1 MKELV
6 ISTILVLIVTLGY
19 SQDTYPKLIVIDSD
33 TLVGI
38 TQQQS
43 RDINRVFIEWGSCIE
58 ISDSLQQK
66 VSLLKEKVIVD
77 SLTIIEKVSKV
88 SIVEELL
95 SNEKLISSRL
105 KSDLVDTDRE
115 LKREQERGVRSR
127 WVAKVSTTVAVL
139 SIIFILVK

>member
-1 MKELV
+1 M
-6 ISTILVLIVTLGY
+6 IVTLGY